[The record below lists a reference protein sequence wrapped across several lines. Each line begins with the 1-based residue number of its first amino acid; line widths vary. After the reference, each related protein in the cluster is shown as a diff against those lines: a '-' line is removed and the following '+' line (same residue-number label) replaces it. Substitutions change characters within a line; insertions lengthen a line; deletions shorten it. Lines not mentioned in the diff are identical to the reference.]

1 MKSTRKPGHR
11 RQGPAAGAFLA
22 TSYKPLLIVVVSQQ
36 LLLLD
41 QSVPW
46 VRPDGYHIVSD
57 LIGVSDLFARI
68 QPMIASMLPGRDPD
82 PRQRARAMGA
92 CRCHDLGPHHP
103 GRARRARGHDRPQCP
118 QPSPAGLA
126 VAASPDELTGGVCIG
141 SVVEV
146 LGGAIG
152 TVMRL
157 LPLAGITLSHLLL
170 CRRMGTSLALRRAR
184 VDLTPTIDGEKNPH
198 PSAVRFLTTS
208 RVRQQTRSQPGH
220 DLKRAC
226 EGSRARLRPA
236 PQTHQRQPGPDPG
249 PR

>member
-1 MKSTRKPGHR
+1 
-11 RQGPAAGAFLA
+11 
-22 TSYKPLLIVVVSQQ
+22 
-36 LLLLD
+36 
-41 QSVPW
+41 
-46 VRPDGYHIVSD
+46 
-57 LIGVSDLFARI
+57 
-68 QPMIASMLPGRDPD
+68 
-82 PRQRARAMGA
+82 MGA

-126 VAASPDELTGGVCIG
+126 VAASPDELTGGVWIG

-170 CRRMGTSLALRRAR
+170 CRCMGTSLALRRAR

-220 DLKRAC
+220 DLTRAC
-226 EGSRARLRPA
+226 EGSRLVSDRPRRPINGNQVQILALGSSHQQLRCRRLAPGSTGHEWGRRRGHRSGGVANGLATPA
-236 PQTHQRQPGPDPG
+236 VANGLATLEAVGFDSA
-249 PR
+249 PRMLGIDEPSQYGREEVALACCRFAG

>member
-1 MKSTRKPGHR
+1 MGQARRLPHR
-11 RQGPAAGAFLA
+11 Q
-22 TSYKPLLIVVVSQQ
+22 
-36 LLLLD
+36 
-41 QSVPW
+41 
-46 VRPDGYHIVSD
+46 RPDRRLGPVRAHPADDRQHAARPGSRPASESSSD
-57 LIGVSDLFARI
+57 
-68 QPMIASMLPGRDPD
+68 GRVPLSR
-82 PRQRARAMGA
+82 P
-92 CRCHDLGPHHP
+92 GPHHP

-146 LGGAIG
+146 LGRAIG

-184 VDLTPTIDGEKNPH
+184 VDLTPTMDGEKNPH